1 MIVISKDHC
10 QKVNEKLNEILE
22 KYDITPKKFKWN
34 RFNSRDK
41 VYALEEFLNYLF
53 RLMFDDLVFI
63 HTIIWDIK
71 DSRHDILR
79 RDDSKNLS
87 LMYYKL
93 IKNFAEDKL
102 KNGDTLTIY
111 PDRNNSI
118 DWRLIE
124 DILPND
130 GIYNTKKLEFCT
142 VGLSK
147 VFIKESN
154 TQENALIQIAD
165 IFAGLA
171 RTSYE
176 DYDKYEKWLNQG
188 QQSLFPDEK
197 PDKIDISNKEKHRFK
212 IYKFIDDDCKRK
224 SWSVS
229 LKTKKGF
236 KTNDKVKPMNFWFYR
251 PQHEEDRAPLK
262 NKNYEK

>member
-10 QKVNEKLNEILE
+10 QKVNEKLNEILK
-22 KYDITPKKFKWN
+22 KYGITTPKKFKWN
-34 RFNSRDK
+34 RFNSMDK

-53 RLMFDDLVFI
+53 RLMFDDLAFI

-93 IKNFAEDKL
+93 IKNFAKDKM
-102 KNGDTLTIY
+102 KTGDTLTIY
-111 PDRNNSI
+111 TDRNNSI

-165 IFAGLA
+165 IFAGLG

-176 DYDKYEKWLNQG
+176 DYDNYEKWLNQG
-188 QQSLFPDEK
+188 QQSLFPEEK
-197 PDKIDISNKEKHRFK
+197 PDKIYISNKEKHRFK
-212 IYKFIDDDCKRK
+212 IYKFIDDNCKRK
-224 SWSVS
+224 SWKVS
-229 LKTKKGF
+229 LKTNKGF
-236 KTNDKVKPMNFWFYR
+236 STFKDESKPLNFWFYR

-262 NKNYEK
+262 DKR